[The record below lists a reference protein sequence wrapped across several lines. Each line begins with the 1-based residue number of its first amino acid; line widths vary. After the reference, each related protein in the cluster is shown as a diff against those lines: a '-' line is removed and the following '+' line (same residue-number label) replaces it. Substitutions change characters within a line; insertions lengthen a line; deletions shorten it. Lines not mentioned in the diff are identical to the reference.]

1 MLRILSSIQEI
12 GDGRKGAILLISKA
26 GQVFLAG
33 RTTARR
39 QQLLSCRLMHVR
51 GCFRLQGKVALVTG
65 GASGL
70 GKATAREFLR
80 EGAAAVV
87 IADVD
92 ARSGQEAA
100 QELGPQA
107 DFVECDVTDEPQV
120 AAAIDLAVA
129 RHGRLHVMH
138 NSAGITGPL
147 ASPDVSA
154 LDLAAFDA
162 VMAANVRGTLAGVKH
177 AARAMAPE
185 GSGSIIC
192 VSSVS
197 GIMGGL
203 GTHSYTISKFAVAGI
218 VRSMAGELSRRGV
231 RLNCISPFAI
241 PTPMVLEQFAQIY
254 GNGGAGTERLQ
265 AIVEGLG
272 ELVGA
277 KCEEI
282 DVAKAAVY
290 LASDESK
297 FVSGHNLVV
306 DGGFTSYKQLNMPM
320 PDRI

>member
-1 MLRILSSIQEI
+1 M
-12 GDGRKGAILLISKA
+12 
-26 GQVFLAG
+26 
-33 RTTARR
+33 
-39 QQLLSCRLMHVR
+39 
-51 GCFRLQGKVALVTG
+51 TG

-87 IADVD
+87 LADVD
-92 ARSGQEAA
+92 ARLGQKAA
-100 QELGPQA
+100 GELGPQA
-107 DFVECDVTDEPQV
+107 EFVECDVTDEPQV
-120 AAAIDLAVA
+120 AAAVDFAVA

-138 NSAGITGPL
+138 NSAGIAGPL

-177 AARAMAPE
+177 AARAMAPA

-203 GTHSYTISKFAVAGI
+203 GTHPYAISKFAVAGI

-241 PTPMVLEQFAQIY
+241 PTPMVLGQFAQIY
-254 GNGGAGTERLQ
+254 GGGGAGTTEKLL

-272 ELVGA
+272 ELAGA

-297 FVSGHNLVV
+297 FVSGNNLVV
-306 DGGFTSYKQLNMPM
+306 DGGFTSYKQFNMPI

>member
-1 MLRILSSIQEI
+1 
-12 GDGRKGAILLISKA
+12 
-26 GQVFLAG
+26 
-33 RTTARR
+33 
-39 QQLLSCRLMHVR
+39 MHVR

-87 IADVD
+87 LADVD
-92 ARSGQEAA
+92 AGLGQKAA

-107 DFVECDVTDEPQV
+107 DFVKCDVTEEPQV
-120 AAAIDLAVA
+120 AAAVDFAVA

-138 NSAGITGPL
+138 NSAGIAGPL

-177 AARAMAPE
+177 AARAMCPA
-185 GSGSIIC
+185 GCGSIIC

-203 GTHSYTISKFAVAGI
+203 GTHPYAISKFAVAGI

-254 GNGGAGTERLQ
+254 GGGEREKLL

-272 ELVGA
+272 ELAGA

-297 FVSGHNLVV
+297 FVSGNNLVV
-306 DGGFTSYKQLNMPM
+306 DGGFTSYKQFNMPI
-320 PDRI
+320 PDRII